1 MRRALWVPGVLLILA
16 GPACDRDSFTQ
27 PLELGGVTVTP
38 QVLNQGRSVY
48 NRYCVGCHGR
58 EGDGKGPT
66 AGSMVPPPRDFRSG
80 SFKWSCV
87 PGGKLPVD
95 DDILR
100 TLRHG
105 LKGTHMPAFTAMPDE
120 EARGVVQY
128 LKTFSPRWRSER
140 PGKPVAVPPD
150 PWAAPGRR
158 TEGVAR
164 GDAVYHVTA
173 QCWACHPAYEGR
185 ARMQEMAAAEAKRT
199 GKEPKALPFR
209 SDLRKPLAVVTRH
222 GRLLPP
228 DFLSDTLRAAD
239 DQGDVYRTVAAGI
252 GGTPMPSWSSEL
264 SAEDLWAVVD
274 YVGEL
279 RRIKGTPEAETMR
292 ERAGQ

>member
-1 MRRALWVPGVLLILA
+1 MRRALCLLAMMLLA
-16 GPACDRDSFTQ
+16 ACDRDSFTA
-27 PLELGGVTVTP
+27 PLELGGSSVAA
-38 QVLNQGRSVY
+38 QVLNQGRGVY

-80 SFKWSCV
+80 SFKWSRV

-120 EARGVVQY
+120 EARAVVQY
-128 LKTFSPRWRSER
+128 LKTFSPRWRTER
-140 PGKPVAVPPD
+140 AGTPVPVPPD
-150 PWAAPGRR
+150 PWAAGRR

-164 GDAVYHVTA
+164 GDVIYHVTA
-173 QCWACHPAYEGR
+173 QCWACHPAYESR
-185 ARMQEMAAAEAKRT
+185 ARMQEMAAAEAKRISQ
-199 GKEPKALPFR
+199 EPKALPFR
-209 SDLRKPLAVVTRH
+209 SDLSKPLAVVTRH
-222 GRLLPP
+222 GRVLPP
-228 DFLSDTLRAAD
+228 DLLNDTLRTAD
-239 DQGDVYRTVAAGI
+239 DQSDVYRTVAAGI
-252 GGTPMPSWSSEL
+252 GGTPMPSWHSEL
-264 SAEDLWAVVD
+264 SPADLWAVVH

-292 ERAGQ
+292 ERAGK